1 MESVTIKNA
10 ENKLEACSGKR
21 KIHDRSKAV
30 VANVSLGA
38 MGGRRRLALL
48 DKFHVGQR
56 VQLADRKHPTSR
68 YPQGQRVKGD
78 YGILSK
84 KLAKKHKYL
93 PQKWI
98 PAGAK
103 GTVKKVASA
112 TRGYSTAED
121 SALAVWVVF
130 DDIKTFTPGK
140 KITTMAPV
148 RIENA
153 PNKLEACTTTAPA
166 YALPSKAAVK
176 NVSLGRRRLH
186 FDNSEHCGC
195 CLQSARRR
203 LGSREDGIEVFVRE
217 RIETHF
223 DSKAD
228 EHDNRKEL
236 LKTCQQINGYY
247 HGQKSRFPIS
257 EAEIKKIF
265 NQVWSQ
271 DYCALNR
278 ESINFKREV
287 KRKRKDIMSS
297 VIASGPAAAGSPED
311 SQSESDS
318 SWSKFEAEAK
328 AEAKAKAAKKKKKKA
343 DKKRSDAALNAW
355 AKANRKKASAVGNTL
370 LQKRTGNRA
379 MDKAFAV
386 DDNLDW

>member
-1 MESVTIKNA
+1 MGPGIMITTMESVTIKNA

-140 KITTMAPV
+140 MITTMAPV

-153 PNKLEACTTTAPA
+153 PNKLEACTTPTPT
-166 YALPSKAAVK
+166 YALPSKAVVANVSLGGRRRLAPLDVGQRVQLATRKHPTSRYPEGQKVRGYYGILSKKLAKKEKYLPQKWIPAGAKGTVLKVKKATIGYSAAEDKALAVWVVFDDIKTFGPGKKITTMAPVRIENASNKLEACTTPTPTYALPSKAEVK
-176 NVSLGRRRLH
+176 NVSLG
-186 FDNSEHCGC
+186 G
-195 CLQSARRR
+195 
-203 LGSREDGIEVFVRE
+203 
-217 RIETHF
+217 
-223 DSKAD
+223 K
-228 EHDNRKEL
+228 
-236 LKTCQQINGYY
+236 
-247 HGQKSRFPIS
+247 
-257 EAEIKKIF
+257 
-265 NQVWSQ
+265 
-271 DYCALNR
+271 
-278 ESINFKREV
+278 
-287 KRKRKDIMSS
+287 
-297 VIASGPAAAGSPED
+297 
-311 SQSESDS
+311 
-318 SWSKFEAEAK
+318 
-328 AEAKAKAAKKKKKKA
+328 
-343 DKKRSDAALNAW
+343 
-355 AKANRKKASAVGNTL
+355 
-370 LQKRTGNRA
+370 
-379 MDKAFAV
+379 
-386 DDNLDW
+386 

>member
-166 YALPSKAAVK
+166 YALPSNAVVTD
-176 NVSLGRRRLH
+176 VSLGGRRRLAPTPVQCKTCETLQA
-186 FDNSEHCGC
+186 DRKCGNCKQAWKSLRC
-195 CLQSARRR
+195 CPRCHKVSYCSVNCQKAAWKDHRNVCKTDTSVKCPNVECPKLC
-203 LGSREDGIEVFVRE
+203 SRIGGCNRIWADPQDCKHYFHNEIPSPECDAVCAYKRGEGQYAAYCVHGDGIVAKGD
-217 RIETHF
+217 T
-223 DSKAD
+223 
-228 EHDNRKEL
+228 
-236 LKTCQQINGYY
+236 
-247 HGQKSRFPIS
+247 
-257 EAEIKKIF
+257 
-265 NQVWSQ
+265 
-271 DYCALNR
+271 YCNSCLDGAT
-278 ESINFKREV
+278 SSP
-287 KRKRKDIMSS
+287 DDMS
-297 VIASGPAAAGSPED
+297 
-311 SQSESDS
+311 
-318 SWSKFEAEAK
+318 
-328 AEAKAKAAKKKKKKA
+328 
-343 DKKRSDAALNAW
+343 
-355 AKANRKKASAVGNTL
+355 
-370 LQKRTGNRA
+370 
-379 MDKAFAV
+379 
-386 DDNLDW
+386 DW